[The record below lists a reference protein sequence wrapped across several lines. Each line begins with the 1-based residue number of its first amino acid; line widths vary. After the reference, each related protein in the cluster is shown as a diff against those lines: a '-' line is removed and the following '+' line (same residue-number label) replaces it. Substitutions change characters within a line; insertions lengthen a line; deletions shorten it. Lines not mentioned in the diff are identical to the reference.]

1 MASKINAFAPFPFDK
16 RGTYWGVELVDEFI
30 TTNANADLDGAVA
43 VVSQIPWV
51 GDEGGGDSA
60 PSVALV
66 TGVDG
71 HPGIINLLTGATTA
85 ADGDIA
91 GLTLANTVLPG
102 ADGIY
107 MATLIRIPDIDATK
121 VSFGLTAT
129 RTEAVNSSAANVAA
143 LVFDPEDAANVGDV
157 MFFLQLNVGGTDVE
171 AVFDTAVITENEW
184 VLLEL
189 AVDNAGA
196 VGRVTTD
203 EGSQVKSVAGALT
216 TALLPGYLVEAVGAA
231 EELIS
236 IDTFVFRYLRRR
248 DVSSYVG
255 AAL

>member
-1 MASKINAFAPFPFDK
+1 MGSKINAFAPVPFDK
-16 RGTYWGVELVDEFI
+16 QGTIWGVTLVDEFI
-30 TTNANADLDGAVA
+30 NTNANADLDGAIA

-60 PSVALV
+60 PHVDLVA
-66 TGVDG
+66 GVDG
-71 HPGIINLLTGATTA
+71 HPGIISLETGATTA

-102 ADGIY
+102 SDGIY
-107 MATLIRIPDIDATK
+107 MASLVRIPDISDTK
-121 VSFGLTAT
+121 VSFGLVAT

-157 MFFLQLNVGGTDVE
+157 MFFLQLNVGGVDVE

-189 AVDNAGA
+189 AVDNTGA

-203 EGSQVKSVAGALT
+203 EGSQVQSVSGALT

-231 EELIS
+231 EEVLE
-236 IDTFVFRYLRRR
+236 IDNFVFRYLRRR
-248 DVSSYVG
+248 PISSYVG